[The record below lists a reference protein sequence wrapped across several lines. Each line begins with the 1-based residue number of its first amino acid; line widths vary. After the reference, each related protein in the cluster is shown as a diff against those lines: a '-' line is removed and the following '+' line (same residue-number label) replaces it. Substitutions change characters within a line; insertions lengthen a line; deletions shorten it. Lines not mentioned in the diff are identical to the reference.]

1 MTNSTRKNKNNPTGM
16 NKMGYLGRIR
26 QNFEKIDD
34 KSLMDEME
42 VSFCERKNTKS
53 FEKNCH

>member
-1 MTNSTRKNKNNPTGM
+1 MTNSTRNKNNPTGM
-16 NKMGYLGRIR
+16 NKMGYLGPVR

-42 VSFCERKNTKS
+42 VSFCDRKNTKS
-53 FEKNCH
+53 FEKNPH